1 MINGKSNRR
10 NCNSDLTSS
19 KNGRISKERIKT
31 AVDSKTSTTHSHHLR
46 IDRSKRSKR
55 ISKSD
60 ILICSNI
67 CNEIFLYLFFSSF
80 ICKRKGTDQNKN
92 QKNTYN
98 LFHSAFS
105 LLSLLS
111 IRSFM
116 KSLILLDIPDGTLVT
131 TSRREET

>member
-19 KNGRISKERIKT
+19 KNRRVSEESIKA
-31 AVDSKTSTTHSHHLR
+31 AVDSKTSTTHSHHLG
-46 IDRSKRSKR
+46 IDRIKGSKR
-55 ISKSD
+55 ISKGD

-98 LFHSAFS
+98 LFHFASS
-105 LLSLLS
+105 LLLLSS

-116 KSLILLDIPDGTLVT
+116 KPLILLDIPDGTLVT
-131 TSRREET
+131 TSRSEEN